1 MYMKNMKQIQ
11 KHTLFVISLD
21 VYSKVLTILTYLTL
35 FVQISG
41 QVHLLCLGSLY
52 IVHSSKLNDSNVKAS
67 SWLTGKI
74 LYLSAFKMES
84 LNMLYQ
90 ENI

>member
-1 MYMKNMKQIQ
+1 MYMKNMKHIQ
-11 KHTLFVISLD
+11 KHTLFVISLE

-41 QVHLLCLGSLY
+41 QVHLLRLGSLY
-52 IVHSSKLNDSNVKAS
+52 IVHSSKSNDSNVKAS
-67 SWLTGKI
+67 SRLTGKI
-74 LYLSAFKMES
+74 LNLSAFKMES